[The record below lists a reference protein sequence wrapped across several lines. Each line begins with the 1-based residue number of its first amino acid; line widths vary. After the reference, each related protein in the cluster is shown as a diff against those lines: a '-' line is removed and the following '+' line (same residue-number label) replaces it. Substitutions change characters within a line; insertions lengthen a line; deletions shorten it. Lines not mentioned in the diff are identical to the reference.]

1 MSITL
6 TSNQAADMLDN
17 EDLTLIF
24 LAQHGDEESMLS
36 LISKYAPAIKRAA
49 GRYAD
54 EFGLED
60 CYAEARC
67 AFIERVFNAD
77 PSNLKRFRTMLTKEL
92 SDVVMTRLNLH
103 GLSRRAIADN
113 PNLPEYVQMSEEVK
127 EMPYVTDHDV
137 KLSEAVIEAIE
148 AHLTDEE
155 RKAVIAYTEYP
166 RMTEAQV
173 AEECGMTRST
183 YQRRLATA
191 FAKLREVL

>member
-1 MSITL
+1 
-6 TSNQAADMLDN
+6 MLDN

-54 EFGLED
+54 QFELED
-60 CYAEARC
+60 CYSEARC
-67 AFIERVFNAD
+67 AFIERVLNAD
-77 PSNLKRFRTMLTKEL
+77 PSDLRRFRTMLTKEL
-92 SDVVMTRLNLH
+92 SDVVMTRLNPH
-103 GLSRRAIADN
+103 GLSRRAVESTS
-113 PNLPEYVQMSEEVK
+113 NLPEYVPMNEEVK
-127 EMPYVTDHDV
+127 EMPYVPGHDV
-137 KLSEAVIEAIE
+137 KLPEAIIEAIE

-155 RKAVIAYTEYP
+155 KQAVLAYTEYP

-191 FAKLREVL
+191 FAILKESPYLHLLAGGTL

>member
-36 LISKYAPAIKRAA
+36 LISKYDPAIKRAA

-54 EFGLED
+54 QFELED
-60 CYAEARC
+60 CYSEARC
-67 AFIERVFNAD
+67 AFIERVLNAD

-92 SDVVMTRLNLH
+92 SDVVMTRLNPH
-103 GLSRRAIADN
+103 GLSRRAIANN
-113 PNLPEYVQMSEEVK
+113 PNLPEYVQISEEVR
-127 EMPYVTDHDV
+127 EMPYVPGHDV
-137 KLSEAVIEAIE
+137 KLSERTVEAIG
-148 AHLTDEE
+148 AYLNDEE
-155 RKAVIAYTEYP
+155 KQAVLAFTEYP
-166 RMTEAQV
+166 RMTEEQV
-173 AEECGMTRST
+173 AAECGMTRST

>member
-6 TSNQAADMLDN
+6 TSSQVADMLDN

-24 LAQHGDEESMLS
+24 LAQHGDEESMLG
-36 LISKYAPAIKRAA
+36 LISKYAPAIHSAA

-54 EFGLED
+54 QFGLED

-67 AFIERVFNAD
+67 AFIERVLNAD

-92 SDVVMTRLNLH
+92 SDVVMTRLNPH
-103 GLSRRAIADN
+103 GLSRRAVADN
-113 PNLPEYVQMSEEVK
+113 PNLPEYVQMPEGVK
-127 EMPYVTDHDV
+127 EMPYVPGHDV
-137 KLSEAVIEAIE
+137 KLPGATIEAIE
-148 AHLTDEE
+148 SHLTDEE

-191 FAKLREVL
+191 FAKLREAL